1 MEEKIDFVVLW
12 VDGNDPDF
20 IREKNKYT
28 SNSLQVDYDG
38 DNLHRYR
45 DYGTFNYWFRMVE
58 KHAPWVN
65 NIYLITN
72 GQKPEWLNLN
82 HPKLKWVRHSD
93 FMPEE
98 YLPTFNSAAIELNLH
113 RIEGLSENFV
123 FFNDDMYLIQD
134 VKPDD
139 FFVNG
144 QPRLLAVYEAL
155 VPWSSF
161 SKVYF
166 NNVEVL
172 YRHFSNKKALKQSP
186 FKFFNFKYGQLVLK
200 NILLFPWKIT
210 GYYNQHTPVPIK
222 KSTLIH
228 LWNVEED
235 IFVQTSKHKFRDY
248 NTDINHYLLCYWQIE
263 SNDFQP
269 STKNF
274 GKSISITAVDQL
286 PKLLSKKKT
295 KLLCVN
301 DDMAM
306 TENDLEKFSK
316 ILSNRYPDKSQFE
329 L

>member
-12 VDGNDPDF
+12 VDGNDPEF

-28 SNSLQVDYDG
+28 PNSEQIDNDG

-82 HPKLKWVRHSD
+82 HPKLKWVKHSD
-93 FMPEE
+93 FIPKE
-98 YLPTFNSAAIELNLH
+98 YLPTFNSASIELNLH
-113 RIEGLSENFV
+113 RIEDLSENFV

-134 VKPDD
+134 VKPND

-144 QPRLLAVYEAL
+144 QPKLLAVYEAL

-172 YRHFSNKKALKQSP
+172 YRHFPNKKALKQSP
-186 FKFFNFKYGQLVLK
+186 LKFFNYKYGHLILK
-200 NILLFPWKIT
+200 NLLLLPWGIT

-222 KSTLIH
+222 KSTLTH
-228 LWNVEED
+228 LWDVEED
-235 IFVQTSKHKFRDY
+235 ILFKHL
-248 NTDINHYLLCYWQIE
+248 NINLGIIIQILIIIYCVIGKLRVMSFYHLVRLLENQ
-263 SNDFQP
+263 S
-269 STKNF
+269 
-274 GKSISITAVDQL
+274 QL
-286 PKLLSKKKT
+286 PLLMSF
-295 KLLCVN
+295 LN
-301 DDMAM
+301 YYR
-306 TENDLEKFSK
+306 K
-316 ILSNRYPDKSQFE
+316 IRQNYFVLMMIWR
-329 L
+329 